1 MHLNLCLWD
10 LTNLSANVSW
20 PDKERDWLMPAV
32 EMDTFILISPGGIS
46 EGTRPEGPGK
56 TPPGKAITASP
67 ASHHACHPLAGKER
81 APPLSSHVC
90 WAAWSLDLRHAHTRI
105 HSEGRKEGRKGERGG
120 KGLLDIL
127 QCRPAVMELPHPL
140 CGGSGGWATASLLRF
155 LLVQTQTHSATAA
168 VESMD
173 SWSTARPPA
182 PALPRPATLGSHPLR
197 RGEGINGFVSRSSII
212 PHPISLEPSNKAR
225 HSAGLA
231 LNYCTLL
238 HHSVALLSSLGCL
251 SYKPI

>member
-1 MHLNLCLWD
+1 MHAIPLRGKSVLLRCPPMYVGPRGL
-10 LTNLSANVSW
+10 LTFA
-20 PDKERDWLMPAV
+20 
-32 EMDTFILISPGGIS
+32 TH
-46 EGTRPEGPGK
+46 T
-56 TPPGKAITASP
+56 
-67 ASHHACHPLAGKER
+67 HAYTQK
-81 APPLSSHVC
+81 
-90 WAAWSLDLRHAHTRI
+90 
-105 HSEGRKEGRKGERGG
+105 EGRKEGRKGERGG

-182 PALPRPATLGSHPLR
+182 PARPATLGSHPLR